1 MQLIS
6 NHLEKYVFEEIE
18 KCKNS
23 IVIISPFL
31 SDSTIKRLIDL
42 VIEKD
47 LRCTVVTRFERKA
60 FIDGA
65 SSLEALKL
73 LIEHDIPVLGLKNLH
88 ANVYIFDKHVC
99 MLGSANFTK
108 KALTENH
115 ELLMKLTETEEIEPV
130 LNYADQLMNRIFAA
144 GDWQITKKD
153 IEIEQSIET
162 AYHENKEEN
171 SILSYSLGA
180 ELKNIS
186 QKYFDPDQ
194 VVLSVLVGETHELV
208 KTYFIHAHP
217 DDQYHHYKQLDGL
230 ITFRQ
235 NHGGRMDAIYYIDDT
250 FTLDDKNWEEELEE
264 LPFSKSIKN
273 RIKMYINDRRN
284 SDFGFEKPIPFKF
297 YILTLVK
304 ELPHEPRPKANHSG
318 ARYYTFGSLSEGNEL
333 LP

>member
-144 GDWQITKKD
+144 GDWQIMKKD

-186 QKYFDPDQ
+186 QKYFDTDQ